1 MGFHQKFC
9 YKLKMRIF
17 ILVLFLSFLS
27 ITNIFSEERENKLN
41 KLFTD
46 LKVDNFNLAFKTEQK
61 IWKIWSTHPTDKN
74 LTFIMQKGSNLI
86 NINKPN
92 DAINIF
98 TNLIDLDPYWAE
110 AWNKRA
116 TVFYLIGEY
125 QKSQNDINKVLELE
139 KRHFGALAGQGLVN
153 IKLRNYE
160 KAIQSYEK
168 VQQIYPSMQSPKIM
182 IEQIEELIKKQSI

>member
-1 MGFHQKFC
+1 
-9 YKLKMRIF
+9 
-17 ILVLFLSFLS
+17 
-27 ITNIFSEERENKLN
+27 
-41 KLFTD
+41 
-46 LKVDNFNLAFKTEQK
+46 
-61 IWKIWSTHPTDKN
+61 
-74 LTFIMQKGSNLI
+74 MQKGSNLI

-98 TNLIDLDPYWAE
+98 TNLINLDPYWAE

-125 QKSQNDINKVLELE
+125 QKSQDDIDKVLELE